1 MRYSEILKIYLCC
14 LPLSVCDWL
23 KIRNFEDL
31 LSHLFDSFDPSE
43 KAELEKKREQEKKSI
58 KIKDFLIGS
67 AGSLLWPP
75 STLEKASMYM

>member
-43 KAELEKKREQEKKSI
+43 KAELEKKREEKEKKSI
-58 KIKDFLIGS
+58 KNKGFS